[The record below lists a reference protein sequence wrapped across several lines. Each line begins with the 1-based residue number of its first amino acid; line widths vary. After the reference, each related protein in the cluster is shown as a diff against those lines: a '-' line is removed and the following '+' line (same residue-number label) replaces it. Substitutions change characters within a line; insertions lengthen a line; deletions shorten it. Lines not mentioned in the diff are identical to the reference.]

1 MEKRIISHSP
11 FETQDIGEHIAKA
24 LSGGVVALFGGMG
37 AGKTAFVRGFC
48 KGVGY
53 TGEVSSPTF
62 AIVHEY
68 VGGRVPVYHFDM
80 YRIESEDDLYS
91 CGYYDYLDE
100 DGIVVVEWSEN
111 IESLLP
117 DDCLRINFER
127 YDSDENVRIIT
138 IYGLKE

>member
-1 MEKRIISHSP
+1 MEKRLLSRSP
-11 FETQDIGEHIAKA
+11 LETQIIGEE
-24 LSGGVVALFGGMG
+24 LGSRLNGGVVALFGGMG

-117 DDCLRINFER
+117 DNCLRISLER
-127 YDSDENVRIIT
+127 DEGDENGRIIT
-138 IYGLKE
+138 IDGEKE